1 MRCVKCQH
9 VNQFS
14 AKFCCNCGTSLDNL
28 SPRNNQTQLQSPQ
41 LESHYLDDRQFQS
54 LSGLPDDARKGERK
68 YITALCSDLS
78 GYTAMC
84 ESLDPETV
92 KEIMKQIFG
101 DIAKVVVD
109 YEGFIEKFIG
119 DAVMALF
126 GVPKTH
132 EDDPIRAVRAARKIH
147 QLVAEYRP
155 PQGCHVGKSLTMK
168 TGIYTGL
175 VVTGEINLQYGTH
188 GIAGEPLNRA
198 SRLCGAAGSGEIL
211 VGHAT
216 YCRNRDFFSFKN
228 LGGIKAKGVAEPIRT
243 YKVISPKSQSEIMVS
258 TESITAGFVGRQ
270 SELLRM
276 QEIFIRLRER
286 RQGGITFIIGNAG
299 VGKSR
304 LLAEAKRCYLT
315 EDLCWLKGRGLS
327 YSKLISYWPFIEILR
342 SYAGI
347 TEEDNDFSAWNKLLH
362 HIKNLFADETEEII
376 PYLASLM
383 LLSVR
388 GEYEQR
394 VEFLDGDAMGLQVL
408 RAMRRFFERLA
419 QQQPLVLVFEDLH
432 WVDRSSLE
440 LLDHLSPLVKECP
453 LLICLL
459 SRPEIEGPRTLLRGH
474 FVTGYGPRYHE
485 IVLNPLSRTES
496 VNLICRL
503 LQCDDLPRQVR
514 DLVYTKAE
522 GNPLFI
528 EEVAQSLKDIGAV
541 VQEGKTV
548 RWRSL
553 ISSEG
558 FVIPNTLR
566 GLITARIDRLQDEVK
581 QVLVYASVIGRNFF
595 YRILKA
601 VDEADQSLDYSLD
614 QLLQIDLIRK
624 KKQLPELEYMFKHAL
639 TQDAAYESILIHQR
653 IAIHRKVGETV
664 ELLFRNRLEE
674 FYGVLSYHYTKA
686 EEWEKAQHYLFKAAD
701 QSGKIAADA
710 EALYHYK
717 KALAAYERVYG
728 ESWEPSQRALLERK
742 IGEAFFRL
750 GNHEQAMEY
759 YCSALRHLGYPIPEP
774 RWSIR
779 AGIVKNIGLQV
790 LHRLLPR
797 IFVSESSQLVTSK
810 FDEVILLYELMGW
823 IDFFMNRE
831 WMMLYTLSGLNEAE
845 KEVSSAGKL
854 QGNVGLGLICD
865 ILGLFRWAGQ
875 YHHRAHDLLQQI
887 ENPLLAGFCFLG
899 LGHHEDAQGN
909 WDDAM
914 KYYIQSKDR
923 YWQAGNMRKWGDPM
937 CMIVVLYHKKGEFKK
952 SLELAE
958 QVLQVGE
965 ESGDAQLCGWGLQNK
980 GLNLLS
986 MGLPDE
992 AAVCLQRAITLLWDI
1007 PDYLV
1012 AGLAKKDLGRCYLQ
1026 QGEIDRGTA
1035 LVEESCRILAEYD
1048 VHTHFD
1054 ADFYNARTEAY
1065 LKKAEVAGNHNADF
1079 LKKAKFALKMS
1090 RKYSRRFKGRMPVAL
1105 RLTGSYKFLK
1115 GNVAAAQ
1122 KCWQESLETAEKLGA
1137 HYEIG
1142 ATCLEFGRKCGDL
1155 NHLERAR
1162 EIFQKT
1168 GSVIDFEAA
1177 ERECRVVSTK
1187 NTQ

>member
-9 VNQFS
+9 VNQSS
-14 AKFCCNCGTSLDNL
+14 AKFCSNCGSSLDNL
-28 SPRNNQTQLQSPQ
+28 SVRKNQTHLQASPA
-41 LESHYLDDRQFQS
+41 ESHYLDRQFQS
-54 LSGLPDDARKGERK
+54 SSGLPAAVQIGERK

-78 GYTAMC
+78 GYTALC

-92 KEIMKQIFG
+92 KEVMKQIFG
-101 DIAKVVVD
+101 EIARVVVD

-126 GVPKTH
+126 GVPKAH
-132 EDDPIRAVRAARKIH
+132 EDDPVRAVKAARKIH

-155 PQGCHVGKSLTMK
+155 PPGCHIGKPLAMK

-175 VVTGEINLQYGTH
+175 VVTGEINLQHGTH
-188 GIAGEPLNRA
+188 GVAGEPLNRA

-216 YCRNRDFFSFKN
+216 YCRNRDFFTFKN

-243 YKVISPKSQSEIMVS
+243 YKVISPKSQSETMLGS
-258 TESITAGFVGRQ
+258 GETAAAFVGRQ
-270 SELLRM
+270 PEMLKM
-276 QEIFIRLRER
+276 QEIFTRLREQ
-286 RQGGITFIIGNAG
+286 RQGGIAFIIGNAG

-304 LLAEAKRCYLT
+304 LLAEVKRAYLT
-315 EDLCWLKGRGLS
+315 EKMYWLKGRGLS

-347 TEEDNDFSAWNKLLH
+347 TEEDDDFSAWNKLLH

-383 LLSVR
+383 MLSVR

-419 QQQPLVLVFEDLH
+419 QRQPLVVVFEDLH

-474 FVTGYGPRYHE
+474 FITGYGPRYHE
-485 IVLNPLSRTES
+485 IVLNPLSRSES
-496 VNLICRL
+496 VSLICRL
-503 LQCDDLPRQVR
+503 LQCDDLPHQVR

-528 EEVAQSLKDIGAV
+528 EEVAQSLKDIGALV
-541 VQEGKTV
+541 NEGKTV

-553 ISSEG
+553 ISSDG

-581 QVLVYASVIGRNFF
+581 QVLIYASVIGRNFF

-601 VDEADQSLDYSLD
+601 VDEADQSLDFSLE

-664 ELLFRNRLEE
+664 ELLFKNRLEE
-674 FYGVLSYHYTKA
+674 FYGLLSYHYTKA

-742 IGEAFFRL
+742 IGEAFFRI

-759 YCSALRHLGYPIPEP
+759 YCSALKHLGYPIPES
-774 RWSIR
+774 RWRIW
-779 AGIVKNIGLQV
+779 AGIVKNIGIQI

-797 IFVSESSQLVTSK
+797 IFVGETSQLVSGK
-810 FDEVILLYELMGW
+810 FDEVVLLYELMGW

-831 WMMLYTLSGLNEAE
+831 RMLLYLLSGLNEAE
-845 KEVSSAGKL
+845 KEASNAGFRIGLRCLRVVSLGRAVSSAGL
-854 QGNVGLGLICD
+854 
-865 ILGLFRWAGQ
+865 
-875 YHHRAHDLLQQI
+875 
-887 ENPLLAGFCFLG
+887 
-899 LGHHEDAQGN
+899 
-909 WDDAM
+909 
-914 KYYIQSKDR
+914 
-923 YWQAGNMRKWGDPM
+923 
-937 CMIVVLYHKKGEFKK
+937 
-952 SLELAE
+952 
-958 QVLQVGE
+958 
-965 ESGDAQLCGWGLQNK
+965 
-980 GLNLLS
+980 
-986 MGLPDE
+986 
-992 AAVCLQRAITLLWDI
+992 
-1007 PDYLV
+1007 
-1012 AGLAKKDLGRCYLQ
+1012 
-1026 QGEIDRGTA
+1026 
-1035 LVEESCRILAEYD
+1035 
-1048 VHTHFD
+1048 
-1054 ADFYNARTEAY
+1054 
-1065 LKKAEVAGNHNADF
+1065 
-1079 LKKAKFALKMS
+1079 
-1090 RKYSRRFKGRMPVAL
+1090 
-1105 RLTGSYKFLK
+1105 
-1115 GNVAAAQ
+1115 
-1122 KCWQESLETAEKLGA
+1122 
-1137 HYEIG
+1137 
-1142 ATCLEFGRKCGDL
+1142 
-1155 NHLERAR
+1155 
-1162 EIFQKT
+1162 
-1168 GSVIDFEAA
+1168 
-1177 ERECRVVSTK
+1177 
-1187 NTQ
+1187 